1 MESDDQMEVEVNVL
15 GDEEEIERMWRKL
28 ELEEKGMVK
37 VEGLLDWWTNG
48 WND

>member
-1 MESDDQMEVEVNVL
+1 VESDDQMEVEVNVL

-37 VEGLLDWWTNG
+37 VEGLLD
-48 WND
+48 